1 MSLIT
6 DDSFRCASS
15 SSFST
20 RCFSAVRAWVSRRRY
35 RVRVRSRRM
44 SSGGTNDP
52 ATDPRSVT
60 FASQAESSLAVFGR
74 PGCALT
80 LDAW

>member
-6 DDSFRCASS
+6 LDSFRWASS
-15 SSFST
+15 SSFSAALL
-20 RCFSAVRAWVSRRRY
+20 RGPRLGQPPAVTGGSQ
-35 RVRVRSRRM
+35 RRM

-60 FASQAESSLAVFGR
+60 FASQAESSLRFRRQAE
-74 PGCALT
+74 P
-80 LDAW
+80 

>member
-1 MSLIT
+1 MP
-6 DDSFRCASS
+6 
-15 SSFST
+15 
-20 RCFSAVRAWVSRRRY
+20 
-35 RVRVRSRRM
+35 
-44 SSGGTNDP
+44 SGGTNDP

-60 FASQAESSLAVFGR
+60 FASQAESSLSVFGR